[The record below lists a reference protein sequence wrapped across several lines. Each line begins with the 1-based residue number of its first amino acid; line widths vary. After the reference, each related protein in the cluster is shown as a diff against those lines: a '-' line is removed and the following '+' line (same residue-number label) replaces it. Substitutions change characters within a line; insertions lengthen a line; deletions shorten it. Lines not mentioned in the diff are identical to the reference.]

1 CASLLC
7 GLAPSFEM
15 LLTSRIMQGSVSGL
29 MVPLSQTLLL
39 SSYPQ
44 KKQGTALAIWG
55 MTIVVAPV
63 IGPILGGWLTDVA
76 SWPWIFYINVPVGIM
91 VALLT
96 RHMLAGRE
104 TPTRKVPV
112 DTVGLA
118 L

>member
-1 CASLLC
+1 
-7 GLAPSFEM
+7 
-15 LLTSRIMQGSVSGL
+15 

-44 KKQGTALAIWG
+44 KKQGVALAIWG

-76 SWPWIFYINVPVGIM
+76 SWPWIFYINVPVGIL

-96 RHMLAGRE
+96 RHLLAGRE
-104 TPTRKVPV
+104 TPTRKLPV
-112 DTVGLA
+112 DTVGLVA
-118 L
+118 LFALLAIAGVVLMRRSRTAAPLA